1 MSEKV
6 FVKMYTEIVNGTCPT
21 CEEYTMLVGVSRSF
35 YRCITCGTDLQ
46 QWINGSIRYLP
57 TPISNKKVKKWFDNL
72 KDG

>member
-1 MSEKV
+1 
-6 FVKMYTEIVNGTCPT
+6 MYTEIVNGTCPT

-46 QWINGSIRYLP
+46 QWINGSISYLP
-57 TPISNKKVKKWFDNL
+57 TPISDKKVKKWFDNL

>member
-6 FVKMYTEIVNGTCPT
+6 FIKMYTEIVNGTCPT

-57 TPISNKKVKKWFDNL
+57 APTSTEKVKKWFDNL

>member
-1 MSEKV
+1 
-6 FVKMYTEIVNGTCPT
+6 MYTEIVNGTCPT

-57 TPISNKKVKKWFDNL
+57 TPINTKKVKKWFDNL

>member
-1 MSEKV
+1 
-6 FVKMYTEIVNGTCPT
+6 MYTEIVNGTCPT

-46 QWINGSIRYLP
+46 QWINGSISYLP
-57 TPISNKKVKKWFDNL
+57 TPISDKKVKKWFDDL